1 MFNSTV
7 RRGRQ
12 TGPRKRVE
20 RREERSEVTKSASI
34 CIDGA
39 DQKMACTV
47 RDIHSSGARLSI
59 MNAQAVAD
67 TFLLIVRSDNLIAR
81 CKVAWRKTN
90 EMGVRFLRVGD
101 LAEEERMRKEQQQT
115 FRKEVEQAQRQEEI
129 AARNAEQER
138 QNHIHAQ
145 AQRVAQIRSARMQ
158 IMGMDP
164 THPYT
169 EAELKSAFR
178 KQAITKHPDQGGSP
192 VEFQQLT
199 KIYDLMLQDLEA
211 ESTRHIQATG

>member
-7 RRGRQ
+7 RRGRP
-12 TGPRKRVE
+12 TGPRKHVE
-20 RREERSEVTKSASI
+20 RREERIEKTKSASI
-34 CIDGA
+34 SIDGG
-39 DQKMACTV
+39 DQQMACTV

-67 TFLLIVRSDNLIAR
+67 SFLLIVRAENVIAR

-101 LAEEERMRKEQQQT
+101 LGEEDRMRKEQQYAFQQQVEQDQR
-115 FRKEVEQAQRQEEI
+115 RKDEAMQIAEQDRQAKLRDQAQRI
-129 AARNAEQER
+129 
-138 QNHIHAQ
+138 
-145 AQRVAQIRSARMQ
+145 AQIRSARMQ

-164 THPYT
+164 TQPYS
-169 EAELKSAFR
+169 ELELKSAFR
-178 KQAITKHPDQGGSP
+178 KQALVNHPDQGGDP

-199 KIYDLMLQDLEA
+199 KIYDLMLQDLEV
-211 ESTRHIQATG
+211 QAAHQVSEAG